1 MEGRLDVQ
9 VQVLA
14 EIAVIAI
21 ASTPQDALQELPLIT
36 ACPKIEHPTP

>member
-9 VQVLA
+9 VQVFA

-21 ASTPQDALQELPLIT
+21 ASTPQDLCKELP
-36 ACPKIEHPTP
+36 